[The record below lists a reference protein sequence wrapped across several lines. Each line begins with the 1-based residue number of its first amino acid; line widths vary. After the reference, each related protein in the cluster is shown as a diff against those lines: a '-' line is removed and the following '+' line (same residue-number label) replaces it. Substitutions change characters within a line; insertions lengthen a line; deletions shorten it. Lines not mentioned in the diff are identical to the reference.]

1 MHSLI
6 GKWLAGG
13 LVALTLT
20 ACSSPAAS
28 PPTAAPTSVAKPAA
42 SGNPVAPR
50 PADASLK
57 IMSPKAGDALTV
69 GAIKVSVNYSGPVLI
84 PGAEAKKLDDYH
96 LHYFLDEDAG
106 AYVGSGMPIPTGN
119 PKIVH
124 SAAKEVSF
132 DNVPPGAH
140 TVSVVMSGNNHV
152 SVNAPLS
159 DTVSFT
165 VK

>member
-1 MHSLI
+1 MKASI
-6 GKWLAGG
+6 GIVLVGAAVATLA
-13 LVALTLT
+13 
-20 ACSSPAAS
+20 ACSAPAVSPS
-28 PPTAAPTSVAKPAA
+28 PPVPTSATKPAS

-50 PADASLK
+50 PADAALK
-57 IMSPKAGDALTV
+57 IMTPKAGEALNA
-69 GAIKVSVNYSGPVLI
+69 GPLKVSVTYTGPALI

-96 LHYFLDEDAG
+96 LHFFLDEDAG
-106 AYVGSGMPIPTGN
+106 AYLASGMPIPAGN

-124 SAAKEVSF
+124 SAAKEVNF
-132 DNVPPGAH
+132 DNLPPGAH

-152 SVNAPLS
+152 SVSTPVS